1 MRGETQAFIVRIWD
15 EALDDKGVPAVW
27 RGSVQQVGSDRQFYF
42 QELDA
47 ILRFIEEQ
55 TGVKT
60 RRRTSRWRSWLARIR
75 HEIA

>member
-1 MRGETQAFIVRIWD
+1 MRGETQAFIVRIWH

-42 QELDA
+42 QELEG

-55 TGVKT
+55 TGVEA
-60 RRRTSRWRSWLARIR
+60 RRSTSKWRSWLARIR